1 MLNQFNNGLC
11 SLFSHLLE
19 NKPTEISITPPSI
32 FLRLS
37 KETLAKSKFF
47 KKDNIKKN
55 HMLKYWNLTLK
66 NIIKIKNTFPKL
78 PTKKVVKVNDIVNKS
93 SLVKLKKKIT
103 IKRPSRK
110 QVIIL
115 IDITTAK
122 IIVNQANSII
132 IIINTGLK
140 NLNFKTIADF
150 IKLVNNR
157 VVININQA
165 ALPQDMSV
173 IIKTIKNTINVNLD
187 SIENPY
193 LSNYI

>member
-1 MLNQFNNGLC
+1 
-11 SLFSHLLE
+11 
-19 NKPTEISITPPSI
+19 
-32 FLRLS
+32 
-37 KETLAKSKFF
+37 
-47 KKDNIKKN
+47 
-55 HMLKYWNLTLK
+55 
-66 NIIKIKNTFPKL
+66 
-78 PTKKVVKVNDIVNKS
+78 
-93 SLVKLKKKIT
+93 LKKKIT

>member
-1 MLNQFNNGLC
+1 M
-11 SLFSHLLE
+11 
-19 NKPTEISITPPSI
+19 
-32 FLRLS
+32 
-37 KETLAKSKFF
+37 
-47 KKDNIKKN
+47 
-55 HMLKYWNLTLK
+55 
-66 NIIKIKNTFPKL
+66 
-78 PTKKVVKVNDIVNKS
+78 
-93 SLVKLKKKIT
+93 T

>member
-1 MLNQFNNGLC
+1 M
-11 SLFSHLLE
+11 
-19 NKPTEISITPPSI
+19 
-32 FLRLS
+32 
-37 KETLAKSKFF
+37 
-47 KKDNIKKN
+47 
-55 HMLKYWNLTLK
+55 
-66 NIIKIKNTFPKL
+66 
-78 PTKKVVKVNDIVNKS
+78 
-93 SLVKLKKKIT
+93 T

-115 IDITTAK
+115 INITTAK